1 MSIKMTKFVAVKQKG
16 RMKRFLPLLITLAL
30 GQALQAQKMR
40 DVFAAMPDSV
50 LGVMTKNN
58 RLDCIDFI
66 ENAMEAK
73 VRNKFD
79 GFSVLK
85 ALTVD
90 YLDLQLTS
98 NCRVEMKLLPA
109 EDTLNYICVART
121 YSGPAAETRVALYT
135 QDWNVLPEEEWI
147 SFPAYADF
155 WETDDSVDKEEVA
168 RLRHL
173 QDMRFVTASLQPDDM
188 RLTFVL
194 QPGEVDKEEAERMK
208 KVLRPVVYEW
218 LGRRFVRVED

>member
-1 MSIKMTKFVAVKQKG
+1 
-16 RMKRFLPLLITLAL
+16 MKRFLPLIITLAL

-50 LGVMTKNN
+50 LGIMTKNN

-66 ENAMEAK
+66 ENDMEAK
-73 VRNKFD
+73 VRNRFD

-90 YLDLQLTS
+90 YLDLQLTP

-121 YSGPAAETRVALYT
+121 YSGPVTETKVTLYAP
-135 QDWNVLPEEEWI
+135 DWNVLPEEKWI
-147 SFPAYADF
+147 PFPAYADF
-155 WETDDSVDKEEVA
+155 WETAAFAGHALCDGFPATGRYAADFCFAA
-168 RLRHL
+168 RRSG
-173 QDMRFVTASLQPDDM
+173 QGGGGA
-188 RLTFVL
+188 
-194 QPGEVDKEEAERMK
+194 
-208 KVLRPVVYEW
+208 YEK
-218 LGRRFVRVED
+218 GFTSCRI

>member
-1 MSIKMTKFVAVKQKG
+1 
-16 RMKRFLPLLITLAL
+16 
-30 GQALQAQKMR
+30 
-40 DVFAAMPDSV
+40 MPDSV
-50 LGVMTKNN
+50 LGIMTKNN

-66 ENAMEAK
+66 ENDMEAK
-73 VRNKFD
+73 VRNRFD

-85 ALTVD
+85 ALTAD
-90 YLDLQLTS
+90 YLDLQLTP

-121 YSGPAAETRVALYT
+121 YSGPVTETKVALYAP
-135 QDWNVLPEEEWI
+135 DWNVLPEEKWI
-147 SFPAYADF
+147 PFPAYADF
-155 WETDDSVDKEEVA
+155 WETNDSVDKEEVS
-168 RLRHL
+168 RLQHL

-218 LGRRFVRVED
+218 QGKRFVLVDGK

>member
-1 MSIKMTKFVAVKQKG
+1 
-16 RMKRFLPLLITLAL
+16 MKRFLPLVITLAL

-50 LGVMTKNN
+50 LGIMTKNN

-66 ENAMEAK
+66 ENDMEAK
-73 VRNKFD
+73 VRNRFD

-90 YLDLQLTS
+90 YLDLQLTP

-121 YSGPAAETRVALYT
+121 YSGPVTETKVTLYAP
-135 QDWNVLPEEEWI
+135 DWNVLPEEKWI
-147 SFPAYADF
+147 PFPAYADF
-155 WETDDSVDKEEVA
+155 WETNDSVDKEVS
-168 RLRHL
+168 RLQHL

-194 QPGEVDKEEAERMK
+194 QPGEVDKEEVERMK

-218 LGRRFVRVED
+218 QGKRFVLVDGK

>member
-1 MSIKMTKFVAVKQKG
+1 MYETFFTSYHNVGIGPGSSGTEDARRVCRHA
-16 RMKRFLPLLITLAL
+16 
-30 GQALQAQKMR
+30 
-40 DVFAAMPDSV
+40 DSV
-50 LGVMTKNN
+50 LGIMTKNN

-66 ENAMEAK
+66 ENDMEAK
-73 VRNKFD
+73 VRNRFD

-90 YLDLQLTS
+90 YLDLQLTP

-121 YSGPAAETRVALYT
+121 YSGPVTETKVALYAP
-135 QDWNVLPEEEWI
+135 DWNVLPEEKWI
-147 SFPAYADF
+147 PFPAYADF
-155 WETDDSVDKEEVA
+155 WETNDSVDKEEVS
-168 RLRHL
+168 RLQHL

-218 LGRRFVRVED
+218 QGKRFVLVDGK

>member
-1 MSIKMTKFVAVKQKG
+1 
-16 RMKRFLPLLITLAL
+16 MKRFLPLIITLAL

-50 LGVMTKNN
+50 LGIMTKNN

-66 ENAMEAK
+66 ENDMEAK
-73 VRNKFD
+73 VRNRFD

-90 YLDLQLTS
+90 YLDLQLTP

-121 YSGPAAETRVALYT
+121 YSGPVTLYAP
-135 QDWNVLPEEEWI
+135 DWNVLPEEKWI
-147 SFPAYADF
+147 PFPAYADF
-155 WETDDSVDKEEVA
+155 WETNDSVDKEEVS
-168 RLRHL
+168 RLQHL

-194 QPGEVDKEEAERMK
+194 QPGEVDKEEVERMK

-218 LGRRFVRVED
+218 QGKRFVLVDGK

>member
-1 MSIKMTKFVAVKQKG
+1 
-16 RMKRFLPLLITLAL
+16 MKRFLPLIITLAL

-50 LGVMTKNN
+50 LGIMTKNN
-58 RLDCIDFI
+58 RLDCI
-66 ENAMEAK
+66 
-73 VRNKFD
+73 D

-90 YLDLQLTS
+90 YLDLQLTP

-121 YSGPAAETRVALYT
+121 YSGPVTETKVTLYAP
-135 QDWNVLPEEEWI
+135 DWNVLPEEKWI
-147 SFPAYADF
+147 PFPAYADF
-155 WETDDSVDKEEVA
+155 WETNDSVDKEEVS
-168 RLRHL
+168 RLQHL

-194 QPGEVDKEEAERMK
+194 QPGEVDKEEVERMK

-218 LGRRFVRVED
+218 QGKRFVLVDGK

>member
-1 MSIKMTKFVAVKQKG
+1 M
-16 RMKRFLPLLITLAL
+16 RRFLPLIITLAL

-50 LGVMTKNN
+50 LGIMTKNN

-66 ENAMEAK
+66 ENDMEAK
-73 VRNKFD
+73 VRNRFD

-90 YLDLQLTS
+90 YLDLQLTP

-121 YSGPAAETRVALYT
+121 YSGPVTETKVTLYT
-135 QDWNVLPEEEWI
+135 PDWNVLPEEKWI
-147 SFPAYADF
+147 PFPAYADF
-155 WETDDSVDKEEVA
+155 WETNDSVDKEEVS
-168 RLRHL
+168 RLQHL

-218 LGRRFVRVED
+218 QGKRFVLVDGK

>member
-1 MSIKMTKFVAVKQKG
+1 MYET
-16 RMKRFLPLLITLAL
+16 FLPLIITLAL

-50 LGVMTKNN
+50 LGIMTKNN

-66 ENAMEAK
+66 ENDMEAK
-73 VRNKFD
+73 VRNRFD

-90 YLDLQLTS
+90 YLDLQLTP

-121 YSGPAAETRVALYT
+121 YSGPVTETKVALYAP
-135 QDWNVLPEEEWI
+135 DWNVLPEEKWI
-147 SFPAYADF
+147 PFPAYADF
-155 WETDDSVDKEEVA
+155 WETNDSVDKEEVS
-168 RLRHL
+168 RLQHL

-188 RLTFVL
+188 RLTFCFAARRSG
-194 QPGEVDKEEAERMK
+194 QGGGRA
-208 KVLRPVVYEW
+208 YEK
-218 LGRRFVRVED
+218 GFTSCRI